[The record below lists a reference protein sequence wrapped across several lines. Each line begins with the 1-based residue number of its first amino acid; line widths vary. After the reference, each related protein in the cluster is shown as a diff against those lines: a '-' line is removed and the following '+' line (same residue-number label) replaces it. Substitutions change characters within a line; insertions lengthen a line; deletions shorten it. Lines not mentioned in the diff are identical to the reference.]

1 MKCRTQE
8 DDMKPITIKTIPA
21 TLAIAALLAGCAGAD
36 FKRPEP
42 TSLKLGESHAADVTR
57 VMGPA
62 TRTGE
67 STVNGQQIKTQTYA
81 YANTTGDT
89 LYSGVTGARSQA
101 FSLWNDTLVG
111 ESFVSS
117 FKVDGTDFDDKKVP
131 GIVKGTS
138 TKADVIG
145 MLGKPTGHAI
155 YPVVKTQGNS
165 AIVYQ
170 YTQVK
175 GSPFNMSVYSKT
187 LTVELDPK
195 DVVADVTFVSNGSK

>member
-1 MKCRTQE
+1 MKRRTIE
-8 DDMKPITIKTIPA
+8 DDMNAITIKTIPA
-21 TLAIAALLAGCAGAD
+21 TLAIAAVLSGCAGTD

-42 TSLKLGESHAADVTR
+42 SALELGKSRTADVTR
-57 VMGPA
+57 VMGSP

-67 STVNGQQIKTQTYA
+67 STINGQQIKTQTYA
-81 YANTTGDT
+81 YANTTGDS
-89 LYSGVTGARSQA
+89 LYPGVTGARSMA

-117 FKVDGTDFDDKKVP
+117 FKVDGTDFDDKKAA
-131 GIVKGTS
+131 GIVKGTT
-138 TKADVIG
+138 TKADVVG
-145 MLGKPTGHAI
+145 LLGKPTGHAI

-165 AIVYQ
+165 AMIYQ

-175 GSPFNMSVYSKT
+175 GSAFNMSFFSKT

-195 DVVADVTFVSNGSK
+195 DVVADVTFASNGSK